1 MTKPIELHMVDGTK
15 VKGNRK
21 TPSQIPA
28 QLKAR
33 LPFADWLD
41 HPEKWDKKKFVK
53 ETADFLFDV
62 YGIGDN
68 QNQHTLG
75 MLADHME
82 LYIKCNIELKEQP
95 LIIHTN
101 DGKTAGQNPLFGLR
115 AKAFEISLKLMT
127 ELGLTPKAR
136 LAGQKTEKTNN
147 IDSLLKGPKA
157 A

>member
-1 MTKPIELHMVDGTK
+1 MKKPLELHMVDGTK
-15 VKGNRK
+15 TRSKLK
-21 TPSQIPA
+21 PAAIPA
-28 QLKAR
+28 QLKTR
-33 LPFADWLD
+33 MPFAEWHD
-41 HPEKWDKKKFVK
+41 HPELFDKKQFVK
-53 ETADFLFDV
+53 EASDFLFDV

-82 LYIKCNIELKEQP
+82 LYIKCNIELKDQP